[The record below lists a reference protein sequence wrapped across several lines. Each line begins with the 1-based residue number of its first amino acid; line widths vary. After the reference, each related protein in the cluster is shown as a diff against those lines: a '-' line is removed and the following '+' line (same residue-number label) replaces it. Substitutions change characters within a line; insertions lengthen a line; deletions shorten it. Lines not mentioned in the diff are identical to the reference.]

1 MADSGVDSG
10 IDIELRVKYQYV
22 QTQQEKTK
30 LDDLIRFLLDQQ
42 RTKPKEDNDCSTLL
56 PR

>member
-42 RTKPKEDNDCSTLL
+42 QARPKEENDRSNLL